1 VSVVDLK
8 IKGVPELI
16 AKMQMLPDEVQTK
29 ILGGATI
36 AAANVFQEEA
46 RANVPKRSAQLE
58 RAIRVVKGNSKVK
71 GIVGAKVVLKGRHAY
86 LGKWMEWGT
95 VAHLITVRTK
105 GTLVIGGKA
114 IGKKVKHPGIR
125 PRPFMRPA
133 VDNKMAE
140 AIQTVHQFLERNIT
154 WGPIPPV
161 VVKADGGE
169 DV

>member
-16 AKMQMLPDEVQTK
+16 AKMQQLPDEVQFK
-29 ILGGATI
+29 IMGGATI

-58 RAIRVVKGNSKVK
+58 RAIRVVKGNSRTK

-95 VAHLITVRTK
+95 VPHLISVRRK
-105 GTLVIGGKA
+105 GSLVIGGKA
-114 IGKKVKHPGIR
+114 IGRMAKHPGIR

-140 AIQTVHQFLERNIT
+140 AIKTVHQFLERHLA
-154 WGPIPPV
+154 WGSIPAV

-169 DV
+169 E